1 MIELLHL
8 LERHSL
14 NVNGIRRITKTMCEM
29 TVLVFPNKKIP
40 PTKIN
45 NHFVLNEKKNIFAKK
60 ENKTF
65 KPFAVTDD
73 EKRFQVARSSVDW
86 NFNYI

>member
-1 MIELLHL
+1 
-8 LERHSL
+8 
-14 NVNGIRRITKTMCEM
+14 M

-45 NHFVLNEKKNIFAKK
+45 NYFVLNEINIFAKK

-65 KPFAVTDD
+65 KPCAVTDD